1 MDNGYNSLNDTNQS
15 RTYTL
20 RMNIYGV
27 VIIAMGLLALF
38 NLVHVVLFILI
49 LILVIFLALLTLTLV
64 EGERDELISELAV
77 FSCDL
82 TRARRT
88 VSIINS
94 IRVGRRRASR
104 RGCRG

>member
-1 MDNGYNSLNDTNQS
+1 MDNGYNSLNGTNQS

-20 RMNIYGV
+20 RVNIYGI

-38 NLVHVVLFILI
+38 NLVHVVLIFLLI
-49 LILVIFLALLTLTLV
+49 LLIVVALLTFTLV

-77 FSCDL
+77 FCCDL

-94 IRVGRRRASR
+94 I
-104 RGCRG
+104 

>member
-1 MDNGYNSLNDTNQS
+1 MHNGYNSLNGTKQS

-20 RMNIYGV
+20 RVNIYGV
-27 VIIAMGLLALF
+27 VIIAVGLLALF
-38 NLVHVVLFILI
+38 NLIHVVLLFLLLI
-49 LILVIFLALLTLTLV
+49 LIILIALLTLTLV

-77 FSCDL
+77 FCCDL

-94 IRVGRRRASR
+94 I
-104 RGCRG
+104 

>member
-1 MDNGYNSLNDTNQS
+1 MDNGYNSLNGTNQS

-38 NLVHVVLFILI
+38 NLVHIILI
-49 LILVIFLALLTLTLV
+49 VLLFLIIVVTLLTLTLV

-77 FSCDL
+77 FCCDL

-88 VSIINS
+88 MSIINS
-94 IRVGRRRASR
+94 I
-104 RGCRG
+104 